1 MAEVKLKEWVN
12 ECKTYLPDIE
22 VTSKI
27 RMGKPSKEIN
37 AEAKFQGN
45 AITVL
50 GTHGCSGVK
59 EFFIGSSA
67 FKTVSGASNPILTI
81 RNNIDIHRDLTDI
94 LVVIDDT
101 LETLQKLKYAAVLAK
116 NFQAK
121 IHLLGLYTAKYPEI
135 RNVVNAYLER
145 ASIYLTEK
153 NVRFETSTTEVT
165 RKIDTVLLE
174 AKKRN
179 VNLIIVMKELELAG
193 ENVFMMA
200 PFSER
205 IVNRSN
211 IPILTVPVDTNIY
224 PKEIEEFISM
234 GKTDKIFPFIIDG
247 KAFSKDENEE
257 CFPPSLRNL
266 PKKDE
271 RLGGNINEMGRDAAV
286 VKTIAGMLDLAFDTL
301 WQRYEKEKAEE
312 ERKIKEIIFYVC
324 KVVFCQKKL

>member
-1 MAEVKLKEWVN
+1 MLKNVIVGIDFSECSYNAMKHGISLAANLKAPLTLLYVVSPDAKLVIDATHKDDSDILNFAEVKLKEWVN

-224 PKEIEEFISM
+224 PKEI
-234 GKTDKIFPFIIDG
+234 
-247 KAFSKDENEE
+247 
-257 CFPPSLRNL
+257 
-266 PKKDE
+266 
-271 RLGGNINEMGRDAAV
+271 
-286 VKTIAGMLDLAFDTL
+286 
-301 WQRYEKEKAEE
+301 
-312 ERKIKEIIFYVC
+312 
-324 KVVFCQKKL
+324 